1 MLYMLIYLLLVE
13 KCSTFVVQNYRGL
26 GRAPPLA
33 RVPPRARTHRAKAI
47 TLWRG
52 GL

>member
-1 MLYMLIYLLLVE
+1 MLIYLLLVE

-26 GRAPPLA
+26 GEAPPRA
-33 RVPPRARTHRAKAI
+33 RTPRARTHRAKAI